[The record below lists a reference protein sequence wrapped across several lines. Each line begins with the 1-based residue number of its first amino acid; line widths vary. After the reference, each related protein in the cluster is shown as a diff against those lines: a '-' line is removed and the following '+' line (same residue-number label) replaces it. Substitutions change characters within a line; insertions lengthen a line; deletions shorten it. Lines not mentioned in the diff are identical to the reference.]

1 MGGMSA
7 FIPRRDDEA
16 ANTAAFAQVQSD
28 KQREA
33 SQGFDG
39 AWIAHPG
46 LVAPVLDVFQAAFS
60 GDNQL
65 GVIPEVRIAPDDL
78 LEVPEGQITEAGLRN
93 NVSVALQYVDAW
105 TRGNG
110 AVAIYGL
117 MEDAATA
124 EISRSQLWQWI
135 HQGAAL
141 DDGRPITAE
150 LYRRIRAEEV
160 ASLVQQRGAE
170 NTGALDKSVELL
182 DEIVLAD
189 EFIEFLTL
197 PGYRYLD

>member
-1 MGGMSA
+1 M
-7 FIPRRDDEA
+7 
-16 ANTAAFAQVQSD
+16 
-28 KQREA
+28 
-33 SQGFDG
+33 
-39 AWIAHPG
+39 
-46 LVAPVLDVFQAAFS
+46 LDVFQTAFS

-78 LEVPEGQITEAGLRN
+78 LEVPDGQITEAGLRN

-135 HQGAAL
+135 HQRAAL
-141 DDGRPITAE
+141 DDGRLITAE

-170 NTGALDKSVELL
+170 NTGALDKAVELL